1 MVKQFGL
8 KELDSEDEVEVPVD
22 MQKVKS
28 IAFQKNKKGYFILPL
43 RSDYRTIKQRQRVVR
58 AYIGSVY
65 RM

>member
-1 MVKQFGL
+1 L

-22 MQKVKS
+22 MQKAKS
-28 IAFQKNKKGYFILPL
+28 IAFQKNKKGYFILPP

-58 AYIGSVY
+58 AYIGTVY